1 MSSFL
6 HSTVPPAFT
15 VIWGGLKLSCLMTIM
30 GFVALTGRA
39 SCAPR
44 HTAERNATAS
54 GRNNFRTLQ
63 PWRCGEWTPRSQH
76 AKVLIESAGSSSFS
90 AGGKATGSLLATQRL
105 LKLLRMLHVSLQK
118 RSSTFERR
126 LQLSILC
133 IRNESVLGGVDH
145 CLMKGDFMRNI
156 FLVKSVA
163 MQTGQLLRLVSGLLL
178 ELL

>member
-63 PWRCGEWTPRSQH
+63 PWRCGEWTSRSQH
-76 AKVLIESAGSSSFS
+76 AMVLIE
-90 AGGKATGSLLATQRL
+90 LLVP
-105 LKLLRMLHVSLQK
+105 LHLAPVEEQPGF
-118 RSSTFERR
+118 TCYPA
-126 LQLSILC
+126 I
-133 IRNESVLGGVDH
+133 
-145 CLMKGDFMRNI
+145 
-156 FLVKSVA
+156 
-163 MQTGQLLRLVSGLLL
+163 
-178 ELL
+178 